1 MAGSDVIAAV
11 SETLEARMNA
21 ALSTLGNP
29 PPAARLNDLTGAIT
43 SDPPTVTL
51 FLYQI
56 AEDRTVRNRPKTTEV
71 VNGEVMV
78 RKPPLGLCLH
88 YMISAWGGDPE
99 TEQRLL
105 GRVLQVLYDDAVI
118 DGPELTGVLAGTQ
131 AALNVSLAPLDLE
144 DRARVWHAIG
154 KPYRLSV
161 NYEVRVVN
169 IDPEAEIGLV
179 PVRERHV
186 DIGLVP

>member
-1 MAGSDVIAAV
+1 
-11 SETLEARMNA
+11 MNT

-29 PPAARLNDLTGAIT
+29 PPAAQLNDLTGAIT
-43 SDPPTVTL
+43 SDPPTVTV

-56 AEDRTVRNRPKTTEV
+56 AEDRTVRNRPKTTDV
-71 VNGEVMV
+71 VNGHVIV

-169 IDPEAEIGLV
+169 IDPETEIGLV
-179 PVRERHV
+179 PVRERHL